1 MTGLLVFIV
10 LVFIGV
16 AVWQLTKIFHL
27 TQVGA
32 AENSEIAND
41 NDNNIN
47 GYLMFG
53 FLAFI

>member
-32 AENSEIAND
+32 SENSEILT
-41 NDNNIN
+41 IMTTT
-47 GYLMFG
+47 LMDT
-53 FLAFI
+53 